1 MAEEG
6 EHMEHR
12 YHGMMVLSDDHETRA
27 IFTMQD
33 PRVERESRYRS
44 AWAMARRDPY
54 IRGYALGPDDGQIQI
69 PVASAEAHVP
79 GIEDGPMWEGLRPYQ
94 ARAVADASR
103 WRHGIIVA
111 PPGSG
116 KTVIGMALALRLRL
130 RPLVLVGAKD
140 LVAQWQSAA
149 ELVGA
154 GKLGV
159 VGSGKWQDAQPAG
172 TVALLQTLTRASA
185 AELRKLGEEH
195 GCVLVDECHHAPAET
210 VYWLL
215 AELGGPNQR
224 YGLTATPKRTD
235 GLTQIMHWAL
245 GPTRATVRQAALVD
259 AGVSVVPTVVQVPS
273 DFEFEL
279 EYDLDKRGE
288 STPVP
293 RSMQA
298 MYRALTEDA
307 GRAALVCRIVA
318 RMRASSRSVLV
329 LCGRVDF
336 AAQMARRIEAV
347 TGEACLPLH
356 ARLPARVRRERIE
369 ALRSGMLRCV
379 TATTLADEGLDVPCL
394 SGLVLAWPARS
405 EPRTIQRV
413 GRIMRAMEGK
423 GAPVVVDVVDGSVA
437 MLQMQA
443 YARARAC
450 RKAGYRMA
458 GGGTWETIC

>member
-1 MAEEG
+1 
-6 EHMEHR
+6 MEHR
-12 YHGMMVLSDDHETRA
+12 YHGMAVVADETDTRDA
-27 IFTMQD
+27 LTIRD

-54 IRGYALGPDDGQIQI
+54 IRGYAPGPDDGQIQI
-69 PVASAEAHVP
+69 PVASAEAHMVHLA
-79 GIEDGPMWEGLRPYQ
+79 DGPLWAGLRPYQ
-94 ARAVADASR
+94 VEAVEAAAR

-116 KTVIGMALALRLRL
+116 KTVVGMALAVRLGL

-140 LVAQWQSAA
+140 LVTQWQSAA

-185 AELRKLGEEH
+185 AEMRNLGEEH

-235 GLTQIMHWAL
+235 GMTCMMHWAL

-279 EYDLDKRGE
+279 EYELDRKGE